1 MVSPSANNMKEK
13 GEEGL
18 VYREAVKESRR
29 ILEEVIT
36 LIESLK
42 KKYVHDGE
50 IDTLNNLVTIAL
62 ACLRIPEESSK
73 ATPSV
78 RFDLHQVIKR
88 VLSLLDYQTRVRD
101 IKVYYRLPEKPQ
113 IVYGEEINLLRT
125 LLFLM
130 MNIIKLYEFS
140 EEPREITIETDYTSE
155 TCSIIIRDRLKSPDI
170 DSHARQLMRELLENQ
185 GYDIDISHHEE
196 GRVCKIK
203 LPVDKNRNSSPR
215 GLNILIVD
223 DDPTICEYLK
233 DLFTYLGHTPTV
245 ITSPK
250 EALRLLKTVSFDLLL
265 VDFIMPEMNGILF
278 LNEARKLCAPSK
290 VCFFTGD
297 IHAPEIME
305 IREKEGVQV
314 LGKPLS
320 INKLKEVI
328 KQAGS
333 AS

>member
-1 MVSPSANNMKEK
+1 MISPSANNMKEK
-13 GEEGL
+13 VREGL
-18 VYREAVKESRR
+18 LYKEAIRESRR

-42 KKYVHDGE
+42 KKYLHDGE
-50 IDTLNNLVTIAL
+50 LDTLNNLVTIAL
-62 ACLRIPEESSK
+62 ACLKTPDESSK
-73 ATPSV
+73 EKHSIH
-78 RFDLHQVIKR
+78 FDLHQVIKR

-113 IVYGEEINLLRT
+113 IVCGEEINLLRT

-140 EEPREITIETDYTSE
+140 EEPREITIETDCTTDS
-155 TCSIIIRDRLKSPDI
+155 CSIIIRDRLKSPDL

-185 GYDIDISHHEE
+185 GYDIEISHHEQ
-196 GRVCKIK
+196 GRVCRIQI
-203 LPVDKNRNSSPR
+203 PVVKNRNSSPT

-223 DDPTICEYLK
+223 DDPTICEYLR

-265 VDFIMPEMNGILF
+265 VDFVMPEMNGVHF
-278 LNEARKLCAPSK
+278 LHEARKLCSPSK

-320 INKLKEVI
+320 INKLKEII

>member
-1 MVSPSANNMKEK
+1 MKEK
-13 GEEGL
+13 GKEGL
-18 VYREAVKESRR
+18 LYKEAIRESRR

-36 LIESLK
+36 ITESLK
-42 KKYVHDGE
+42 KKYAHDEE

-62 ACLRIPEESSK
+62 ACLRITDEPSK
-73 ATPSV
+73 EKKSV
-78 RFDLHQVIKR
+78 QFDLHQVIKR

-101 IKVYYRLPEKPQ
+101 IKVYYRLSEKPQ

-130 MNIIKLYEFS
+130 MNIIKLYEFA
-140 EEPREITIETDYTSE
+140 EEPREIIIETDSTPE
-155 TCSIIIRDRLKSPDI
+155 TCSIIIRDRLKSPGL
-170 DSHARQLMRELLENQ
+170 DSHAKQLMRELLENK
-185 GYDIDISHHEE
+185 GYDINISHHEE
-196 GRVCKIK
+196 GRVCKIQI
-203 LPVDKNRNSSPR
+203 PIDKNNPSSST

-250 EALRLLKTVSFDLLL
+250 EALRLLKTVNFDLLF
-265 VDFIMPEMNGILF
+265 VDFIMPEMNGVLF

-297 IHAPEIME
+297 IHAPEIVE

-328 KQAGS
+328 RQAGS
-333 AS
+333 IS